1 MSNGITICASPIAQC
16 VNRREAI
23 LSRAQKNRVTQSNIE
38 IRKTLAEDLEAF
50 LASGKK
56 IEQVPMGVSG
66 QDKMGRSKNIVIS
79 RRKTAVK
86 A

>member
-1 MSNGITICASPIAQC
+1 MA
-16 VNRREAI
+16 
-23 LSRAQKNRVTQSNIE
+23 RAQKNRVTQSNIE
-38 IRKTLAEDLEAF
+38 IRKTLAADLDAF
-50 LASGKK
+50 LASGKE

-66 QDKMGRSKNIVIS
+66 QDKMGRTKNIVIS